1 MSDLSIELT
10 ITSIINRGKI
20 GGVIMAGNSPDG
32 LRYVAQCNW
41 QLIPD
46 SSFPSKGQ
54 RWLVSGPVEVKKV
67 FVNGYARHEHQI
79 KAQKAEILRPSGQNL
94 ITWITE
100 NPEIKGVGQ
109 VKARKLYERFGPDLL
124 ELIEQRDIPALTTI
138 ITEESAQLI
147 CHAFEQ
153 HNVGEVLLWLDQMGI
168 IRSIGQKVI
177 SCYGVQARDKVESNP
192 YLLISFEAKWKIVD
206 GLAMNR
212 FGISENDR
220 RRLEAAVEEAL
231 YRGLSNG
238 HTCLPESNLRQA
250 VKRLLLKKD
259 LVDQALSLG
268 DSTQYCKVSDRY
280 QPAGTY
286 IIEHQVAQR
295 LHEIIE
301 GENAPQGSIFQT
313 GAPSQ
318 EDVDSAIAQYEQAQG
333 FELSLEQKQAVQR
346 SVTSKA
352 SLILGGAGTGKTT
365 VLKALY
371 EAIEAVSSNT
381 TAIYQ
386 VALAGRAAKRM
397 SEATGRDSMTIAA
410 FLHSVEETMLGEGS
424 LVVVDEVSMVDVI
437 LFYRLLAHIPPGT
450 RLVLVGDPS
459 QLPPIGPGLVLH
471 ALAGHPSIPQ
481 TELKVVKRQSE
492 ASGIPLAASAVRSHQ
507 VPTFAEFE
515 GRGNG
520 VSMVE
525 CPENSLDQ
533 TVQAIYLQLG
543 GIGTD
548 YSVQILSTTR
558 SGNGGIQHINQL
570 FRDGLQSSAETVYA
584 FNQEFGVVQGMTLD
598 RVLLSVGDLVMFTK
612 NDYTIDLR
620 NGSLGRIVSSFPV
633 EDEHSDCCLVDF
645 EGAHIALKSH
655 QLEAL
660 THAYSITVHKS
671 QGSQFN
677 RVIVPIRESRLLDQT
692 LIYTAITRAVD
703 QVVLVGNRRAL
714 EEAISA
720 PASAAGRHVTLP
732 ELMSGRAQFGI

>member
-168 IRSIGQKVI
+168 NRSIGQKVI
-177 SCYGVQARDKVESNP
+177 SCYGDQARDKVESNP

-212 FGISENDR
+212 FGVSENDH

-238 HTCLPESNLRQA
+238 HTCLPETNLRQA

-259 LVDQALSLG
+259 LVDQALALG
-268 DSTQYCKVSDRY
+268 DSTQYRKVSDRY

-286 IIEHQVAQR
+286 IIERQVAQR

-301 GENAPQGSIFQT
+301 GENASQGSIFQT
-313 GAPSQ
+313 GAPSH
-318 EDVDSAIAQYEQAQG
+318 ESVESAIEQYEQAQG
-333 FELSLEQKQAVQR
+333 FELSLEQKQAVQC

-371 EAIEAVSSNT
+371 EAIEAVSPSA
-381 TAIYQ
+381 AIFQ
-386 VALAGRAAKRM
+386 VALAGRAAQRM

-410 FLHSVEETMLGEGS
+410 FLHSVEKTMLGEGS

-492 ASGIPLAASAVRSHQ
+492 ASGIPLVASAVRSHQ
-507 VPTFAEFE
+507 IPTFIDFE
-515 GRGNG
+515 GIGNG
-520 VSMVE
+520 VSMIE
-525 CPENSLDQ
+525 CPENSLNQ
-533 TVQAIYLQLG
+533 TVQGLYRQLG
-543 GIGTD
+543 GTGTD

-570 FRDGLQSSAETVYA
+570 FRDSLQTCAEPVSA

-620 NGSLGRIVSSFPV
+620 NGSLGRIVSSLPV
-633 EDEHSDCCLVDF
+633 ENEHSDCCLVNF

-692 LIYTAITRAVD
+692 LIYTAITRGVN
-703 QVVLVGNRRAL
+703 QVVLVGDRRAL
-714 EEAISA
+714 EKAILA

-732 ELMSGRAQFGI
+732 DLMKDKGLEVTA